1 MQVTHFFQLF
11 YMIKGDMVLKVIERG
26 EHRDIPINEGEV
38 SNTHIPID
46 EGEVSITYIPI
57 NEGEVSILKLGMNKL
72 FFENLISRNLVKAC
86 Y

>member
-38 SNTHIPID
+38 S
-46 EGEVSITYIPI
+46 
-57 NEGEVSILKLGMNKL
+57 ILKLGMNKL